1 MAEDKAST
9 SRVALIGDIVRSRV
23 SDDRQALHDELE
35 RILGVVNADGPVHD
49 PAVITL
55 GDEFQAVYETLG
67 QALRASFRIRM
78 LLHPVDVRF
87 GLGRGAITT
96 LDTGR
101 GIHDGPAYWNARE
114 AIESAKARA
123 SKPQTRTARTAY
135 VSPDDA
141 PGHADAIQAALDCL
155 DFMIGS
161 MSDTSRTIL
170 GGLMEGRSQQA
181 IATSL
186 DISPSAVSQQVRGNG
201 LGVTLEALRRLEGLP

>member
-67 QALRASFRIRM
+67 HALRASFRIRM

-141 PGHADAIQAALDCL
+141 PGHAAAIQAALDCL